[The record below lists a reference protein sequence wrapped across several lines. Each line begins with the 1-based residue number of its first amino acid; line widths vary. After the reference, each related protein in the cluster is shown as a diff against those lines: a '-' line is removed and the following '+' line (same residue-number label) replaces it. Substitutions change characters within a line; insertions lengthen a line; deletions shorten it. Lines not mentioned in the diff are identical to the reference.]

1 MARGTGLIVDD
12 LEQQRGADV
21 DERGIRP
28 PDAYALEAGRQ
39 VPGAAVLVLRGELD
53 VAAAPALRERLL
65 AAPERGLVLDLA
77 GTTFIDSSILQE
89 LLRARND
96 LRARGARLVLAGA
109 TRPVHRLLELT
120 GTLELFELVGDP
132 EAGLSRLAG

>member
-1 MARGTGLIVDD
+1 MRWTGPIVDD
-12 LEQQRGADV
+12 VEQQKGADV

-28 PDAYALEAGRQ
+28 PEAYALEAGPRA
-39 VPGAAVLVLRGELD
+39 PGAAVLVLRGELD
-53 VAAAPALRERLL
+53 VAAASALREQLA

-77 GTTFIDSSILQE
+77 GTTFVDSSVLQE
-89 LLRARND
+89 LLRARED

-109 TRPVHRLLELT
+109 GRPVRRLLELT
-120 GTLELFELVGDP
+120 GTNELFEQVDDA